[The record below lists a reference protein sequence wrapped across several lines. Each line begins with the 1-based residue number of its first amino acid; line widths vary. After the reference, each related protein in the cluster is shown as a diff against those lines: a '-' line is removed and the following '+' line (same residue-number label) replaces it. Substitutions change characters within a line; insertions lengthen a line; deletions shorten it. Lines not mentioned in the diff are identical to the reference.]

1 MQSEPS
7 SRDDVCACGHRRS
20 RHLGPEGLGGELCL
34 DCSDD
39 SERSWRHAFR
49 AEPVIINNRCK
60 CRHDR
65 FRHCFGKVDGACSKP
80 SCDCEAYVPVTVET
94 VELPEP
100 DGPEYTS
107 CDACGHIEP
116 EHASTT
122 GSCLECACLA
132 WRHALD
138 LAPPQP
144 ERRPPLT
151 VAYSV
156 VGGHAY
162 EVSIPGDASVTAED
176 GALIIKHPSAEILAI
191 TRVAPMEG

>member
-1 MQSEPS
+1 MPC
-7 SRDDVCACGHRRS
+7 D
-20 RHLGPEGLGGELCL
+20 
-34 DCSDD
+34 DCS
-39 SERSWRHAFR
+39 R
-49 AEPVIINNRCK
+49 AEGCPPCVNESSPQAECEVPWHAHTGGPTDRPLDTCKPDPIINNRCK

-100 DGPEYTS
+100 EGPEYTS

-144 ERRPPLT
+144 ERRPPLS